1 MCCVGVLFFLLTC
14 SRVFS
19 ISVCL
24 LGLCVCVFFVTTRLF
39 LLELPPP
46 PPPGENKDFLDGIGS
61 AGSSLARGLS
71 DGVSGL
77 IKNPLR
83 GAESG
88 GFAGF
93 AKGVGTGM
101 LGLVVKP
108 VVGVTDAAT
117 DVLQGAV
124 AAFVSLAFL
133 VCFALFCFVLFS
145 VFFFFFVLVD
155 FWLYLMLA
163 CFGVCVL

>member
-1 MCCVGVLFFLLTC
+1 MCFCALQSFVFCVLKCVFAFILCLCAEF
-14 SRVFS
+14 VFS
-19 ISVCL
+19 CFCVVVFAYFTNPIISAEI
-24 LGLCVCVFFVTTRLF
+24 TTTT
-39 LLELPPP
+39 
-46 PPPGENKDFLDGIGS
+46 PPGENKDFLDGIGS

-117 DVLQGAV
+117 DVLQGGV
-124 AAFVSLAFL
+124 TSF
-133 VCFALFCFVLFS
+133 FCFCFCFFS
-145 VFFFFFVLVD
+145 VRVGVLLVFVDFRFFF
-155 FWLYLMLA
+155 
-163 CFGVCVL
+163 